1 MFDIDLQLFA
11 EEPQEVAE
19 EQKEDIPEEL
29 EGLPED
35 IAREAMEEAKQM
47 AEAET
52 EAEEEPQEEPQEQK
66 DEPEKGQSIP
76 FPRFQ
81 QKVQQSKELKA
92 RNNYLEEQLKAY
104 QQKFGDLNAK
114 PEEPMANPAPNAQ
127 KTAQGVQNMQP
138 QIPEIHLTPDIMKQ
152 ISDYTKAQ
160 ALQMSGLTKED
171 VDSIEFMED
180 DDDRKTRYN
189 YALKLAESDVFNR
202 IRQARQAQIDNA
214 RAFVQQHKA
223 SIASFNE
230 FSQKEMAEP
239 DYKEVMEYARDA
251 YFSQLP
257 VNEQPVIRDAY
268 ARILNST
275 ASPQD
280 TMLIKAFYTQA
291 KAAYH
296 SGNHAP
302 AENANPMQK
311 VNEAKKFP
319 RSQQVNGTGD
329 FDGMSLASMEKLLDT
344 TKNFEDIPD
353 NIKKVLLGD

>member
-81 QKVQQSKELKA
+81 QKVQQSKELKE

-214 RAFVQQHKA
+214 RAFVQQHQA